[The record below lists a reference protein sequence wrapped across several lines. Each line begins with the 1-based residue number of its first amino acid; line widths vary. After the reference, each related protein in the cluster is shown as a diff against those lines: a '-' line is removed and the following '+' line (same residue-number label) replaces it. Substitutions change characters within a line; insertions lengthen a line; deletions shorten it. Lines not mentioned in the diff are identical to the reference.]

1 MRAPLELVGRLKSP
15 LQRQIDVKI
24 LIGAAANSGD
34 GFDFSGPALANIL
47 EKRVRELGNQEE
59 APLRATQ
66 VFDWQDSQAKSSR
79 IAGTTEGYWMHPEAP
94 VVTIIRTGGPRY
106 VR

>member
-34 GFDFSGPALANIL
+34 GFDFSGPEQQNIL
-47 EKRVRELGNQEE
+47 EDRVRELGVLRDRNKPSYSE
-59 APLRATQ
+59 ALSWTNGQ
-66 VFDWQDSQAKSSR
+66 
-79 IAGTTEGYWMHPEAP
+79 
-94 VVTIIRTGGPRY
+94 
-106 VR
+106 